1 MPPPSPPENER
12 RQSTRFKVNV
22 PFELYLEG
30 NETPFRGATADLS
43 LRGCYIESIFPFP
56 IGTEVELKFSLDST
70 LLAAGT
76 VVTSDP
82 QVGNG
87 IHFTRMLPEDV
98 EQLTAFLDAREKD
111 ALEKEALEKEAAE
124 KDAAAKPE

>member
-1 MPPPSPPENER
+1 MPPSSQPENER

-56 IGTEVELKFSLDST
+56 KGTVVELKIELNET
-70 LLAAGT
+70 VLASGT

-87 IHFTRMLPEDV
+87 IHFSKMLPEDL
-98 EQLTAFLDAREKD
+98 EQLRAFLEAR
-111 ALEKEALEKEAAE
+111 EKEALDKEAAE
-124 KDAAAKPE
+124 NDAAAKQE